1 MNNENSQTADASN
14 EKEIEIKLEE
24 DINKEDNKDSVQT
37 DTITTQSFKTIESK
51 NVNELTD
58 DERAI
63 IIANAKN
70 GVNQLYYD
78 VKFFRNGKHRIV
90 RKKQPTPTVSS
101 KVINTQSL
109 PQTDKKAYYTDNQL
123 LFEHIIELNNKV
135 EKLMTKHKK
144 LKRKYQSL
152 QNDIYIDDED
162 VETVKH
168 TPTNETPNEPI
179 NEPTTE
185 TINEQPP
192 TEPINQTVIIQQ
204 SSNTRSN
211 WRSRLRYL

>member
-1 MNNENSQTADASN
+1 MNNENSQAVDASN

-24 DINKEDNKDSVQT
+24 DINKEDNKDRVQT

-78 VKFFRNGKHRIV
+78 VKFFRNGKHRII
-90 RKKQPTPTVSS
+90 RKKQPTLTVSS

-109 PQTDKKAYYTDNQL
+109 PKTEKKAYSSSCRRAVRVGLSPL
-123 LFEHIIELNNKV
+123 LTF
-135 EKLMTKHKK
+135 
-144 LKRKYQSL
+144 R
-152 QNDIYIDDED
+152 
-162 VETVKH
+162 
-168 TPTNETPNEPI
+168 
-179 NEPTTE
+179 
-185 TINEQPP
+185 
-192 TEPINQTVIIQQ
+192 
-204 SSNTRSN
+204 
-211 WRSRLRYL
+211 

>member
-135 EKLMTKHKK
+135 EKLMNKHKK

-168 TPTNETPNEPI
+168 TPTNEPPNEPVNEPTNEPI
-179 NEPTTE
+179 NET
-185 TINEQPP
+185 NN
-192 TEPINQTVIIQQ
+192 EPINQTVIIQQ